1 MWNLVTVCTQP
12 KERPGRVFLSNELLE
27 TSVSCVRLLS
37 TNYGLLGSGSAES
50 VSEQVSRCVSPVH
63 LYTTCSYTGKL
74 YPVQQGIIP
83 QCEPKVMESFNQEN
97 GIHQHGII
105 GCFIQNSSAVV
116 ASFHRVPNAPE
127 TSAPGRP
134 SLVGVVASVRVARW
148 GCGMAMDAVLQ
159 DCDTESTFSLWWT
172 LAWHFIYGSTY
183 SWGTV
188 KRLEENAKLSSRRL
202 WMFLAMAIDVHWV
215 RMCHIVEVRIRQEFR
230 HTLTEAFENIPC
242 SPGKFSSDLCPRHG
256 PAGCALDLGQH
267 LSSLVTSCPPFQGP
281 MD

>member
-1 MWNLVTVCTQP
+1 MRDSCEGTRCGLPWRSEAFMWNLVTVCTQP

-27 TSVSCVRLLS
+27 TSVSCVRLSS

-127 TSAPGRP
+127 TSLALGRP
-134 SLVGVVASVRVARW
+134 SLVGAVASVRVAR
-148 GCGMAMDAVLQ
+148 
-159 DCDTESTFSLWWT
+159 
-172 LAWHFIYGSTY
+172 
-183 SWGTV
+183 
-188 KRLEENAKLSSRRL
+188 
-202 WMFLAMAIDVHWV
+202 
-215 RMCHIVEVRIRQEFR
+215 
-230 HTLTEAFENIPC
+230 
-242 SPGKFSSDLCPRHG
+242 
-256 PAGCALDLGQH
+256 
-267 LSSLVTSCPPFQGP
+267 
-281 MD
+281 